1 MDPGF
6 LATFLPKGLPGIA
19 SSSSA
24 AAVGGTAQIPW
35 YQGDMVVNFGSGDV
49 RTGDRTAPAPLGTV
63 APGGGA
69 AGIGA
74 QIGGASSNT
83 LALVAAVV
91 ILGGALLW
99 KLSR

>member
-19 SSSSA
+19 SSSQA

-35 YQGDMVVNFGSGDV
+35 YQGDQVVNFGAGDV

-63 APGGGA
+63 TPGGA
-69 AGIGA
+69 A
-74 QIGGASSNT
+74 QSIGGAIGASN
-83 LALVAAVV
+83 AWPLVAAGV
-91 ILGGALLW
+91 ILVGALLW